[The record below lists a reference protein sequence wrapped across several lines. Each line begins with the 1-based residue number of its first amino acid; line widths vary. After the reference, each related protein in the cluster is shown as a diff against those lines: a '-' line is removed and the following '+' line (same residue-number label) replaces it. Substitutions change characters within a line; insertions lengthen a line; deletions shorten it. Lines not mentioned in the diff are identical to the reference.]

1 MKKKLYTLLMLFVS
15 TFAFAQWSG
24 TNPIYYNGG
33 KVGIGTDSP
42 SYKLHTV
49 GDIYSLWGYKVGE
62 TNQVTSDAM
71 FDGYKSSSSTGAVF
85 GIKILRYLSGST
97 VNIGGI
103 YGLKV
108 ESGPSFSSSATNVY
122 GIYTKALAFGE
133 NSTATNAYSLYSDSP
148 TGSITNSFNIYAAG
162 STKSYFGGNVG
173 IGTTSPNAKLEVTGA
188 TRINST
194 TPVLHFLE
202 NDITDS
208 NFQIDV
214 SGGNLNFR
222 TNNDSFTNA
231 STKMSILNNGNV
243 GMGTT
248 TPGEKLEVNGTIRSK
263 KVKVEASGWP
273 DYVFADNYQ
282 LPSLTDIEN
291 FIKTN
296 GHLPEVPSAKE
307 VTENGL
313 DLGDM
318 EATLLKKVEEM
329 TLYMIEMKKEVEAL
343 KEENKTLK
351 ARIENK

>member
-1 MKKKLYTLLMLFVS
+1 MKKKFYTLLMLFVS

-33 KVGIGTDSP
+33 KVGIGTDLP
-42 SYKLHTV
+42 DFKLHTV
-49 GDIYSLWGYKVGE
+49 GEIYSSEAFKVGE
-62 TNQVTSDAM
+62 TAQVTQDAL
-71 FDGYKSSSSTGAVF
+71 FNAYKGALNVNSVY
-85 GIKILRYLSGST
+85 GIKVLRYISGST
-97 VNIGGI
+97 ENTGGV
-103 YGLKV
+103 YGLHV
-108 ESGPSFSSSATNVY
+108 ISGPSSTSSTTNTYGIFTRAQTFSS
-122 GIYTKALAFGE
+122 G
-133 NSTATNAYSLYSDSP
+133 TATNAYSLYSDSP

-243 GMGTT
+243 GMGIT

-318 EATLLKKVEEM
+318 EATLLKKLEEM
-329 TLYMIEMKKEVEAL
+329 TLYMIEMNKEVEAL